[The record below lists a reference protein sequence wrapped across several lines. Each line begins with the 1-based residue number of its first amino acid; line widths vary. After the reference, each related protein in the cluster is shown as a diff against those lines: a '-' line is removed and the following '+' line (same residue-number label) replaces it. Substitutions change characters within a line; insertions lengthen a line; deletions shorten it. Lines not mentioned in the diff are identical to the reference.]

1 MAAGYKRKA
10 YYFCLLCL
18 CCLLATAFYVG
29 VAKQKETPEKEY
41 TDVEREAFIADALL
55 NVKNSP
61 VKRNVFPTYDV
72 SRLADWSPREKA
84 VFKFPRAV
92 AIGFKKNY
100 RTQSEYPQLLRKG
113 IEPHKKVNQ
122 GFDTS
127 VWGNA
132 VSALIFK
139 LKSIFGLHREGAYE
153 IFYEPLEKEL
163 KAFLPQ
169 LKEAVGF
176 DVRLV
181 DVAEAAAP
189 EGKNNN
195 VRIYIIS
202 DYGPTSWID
211 GKPVFNG
218 YDNVLIHDDPR
229 HRSDVIGF
237 NILSPFLMGYAY
249 FDETQNIT
257 HVVCQMWTYMKPAE
271 RRETMRECIVR
282 GLGVVGKIDGREHF
296 QTPKLPDI
304 LKKTLSFLY
313 CDEVKSGME
322 KEALLKV
329 LREGRCLP
337 KHKK

>member
-1 MAAGYKRKA
+1 MAAGYKNKA

-41 TDVEREAFIADALL
+41 TDVEVEAFIADALL

-72 SRLADWSPREKA
+72 SRLADWSPRDKA
-84 VFKFPRAV
+84 VFKFP
-92 AIGFKKNY
+92 
-100 RTQSEYPQLLRKG
+100 E
-113 IEPHKKVNQ
+113 
-122 GFDTS
+122 
-127 VWGNA
+127 A
-132 VSALIFK
+132 VSVG
-139 LKSIFGLHREGAYE
+139 FGWGRKYNLSTPRAYQRGLASYE
-153 IFYEPLEKEL
+153 TFYAPLEREL
-163 KAFLPQ
+163 KAFLPH

-176 DVRLV
+176 DVRFV
-181 DVAEAAAP
+181 TVAEEMAGEENSANI
-189 EGKNNN
+189 KI
-195 VRIYIIS
+195 RIIS
-202 DYGPTSWID
+202 DDNFTVRVN

-229 HRSDVIGF
+229 YRSDVISF
-237 NILSPFLMGYAY
+237 NIMSPFLMGYAY
-249 FDETQNIT
+249 FDEAQNIT
-257 HVVCQMWTYMKPAE
+257 HVVCQMWMYMKPAE

-282 GLGVVGKIDGREHF
+282 GLGVVGKIDGRQHF

-304 LKKTLSFLY
+304 LKKTLGFLY

-322 KEALLKV
+322 KEALLKI